1 MNYFGEYK
9 LCNQAIIDEKLSF
22 NIYTSDISDENI
34 FHVDK
39 NKFFIFCDGFIN
51 NLDDFFINSRTDISS

>member
-9 LCNQAIIDEKLSF
+9 LCNQTIIDEKLSF

-34 FHVDK
+34 FMLIK
-39 NKFFIFCDGFIN
+39 INFIFCDGFIN
-51 NLDDFFINSRTDISS
+51 NLDDFL